1 MRAIQLDPIKN
12 YPLMVVSMNC
22 IGSKY
27 KLIAFIQENIH
38 AVVGQPFGCDF
49 LRSVRWDGYRG
60 VCVKWPLGSTLKN
73 FFSLDSVLKANPF
86 DTGIG
91 LSV

>member
-1 MRAIQLDPIKN
+1 MRAIQLDLIKN
-12 YPLMVVSMNC
+12 YPLMVVSMNY

-27 KLIAFIQENIH
+27 KLIVFIQENIH
-38 AVVGQPFGCDF
+38 AGVGQPFGCDF

-73 FFSLDSVLKANPF
+73 LFSLDSALKANPF

-91 LSV
+91 LGV

>member
-1 MRAIQLDPIKN
+1 MRAIQLDLIKN
-12 YPLMVVSMNC
+12 YPLMVVSMNY

-27 KLIAFIQENIH
+27 KLIVFIQENIH
-38 AVVGQPFGCDF
+38 AGVGQLFGCDF

-73 FFSLDSVLKANPF
+73 LFSLDSMLKSNQVILKDA
-86 DTGIG
+86 
-91 LSV
+91 